1 MAITKK
7 PAAKKPAAKKA
18 APAKKASKNQN
29 VEEDVSKLDIP
40 DKNQLFDDFL
50 TSIEDKWMEKDVVN
64 SYVRE

>member
-29 VEEDVSKLDIP
+29 VEEDVSKLDLRLNVSTAITI
-40 DKNQLFDDFL
+40 FL
-50 TSIEDKWMEKDVVN
+50 I
-64 SYVRE
+64 